1 MDIVMNK
8 NLSPKLRITARNEIS
23 GLLLEHGVVIG
34 NRDKFVI
41 AKDFRVNEIS

>member
-8 NLSPKLRITARNEIS
+8 NLGPELGITALDKIS

-34 NRDKFVI
+34 NRDKFIV
-41 AKDFRVNEIS
+41 AKAFRISDIS